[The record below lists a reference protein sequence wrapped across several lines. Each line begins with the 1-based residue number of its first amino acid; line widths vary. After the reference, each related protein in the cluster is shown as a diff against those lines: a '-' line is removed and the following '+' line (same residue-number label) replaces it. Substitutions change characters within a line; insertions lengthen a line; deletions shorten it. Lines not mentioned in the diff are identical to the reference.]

1 MNQIAMLIAGAI
13 IGFFAGIFFNEG
25 MNKGQS
31 NDKYYRD

>member
-25 MNKGQS
+25 TNKKS

>member
-1 MNQIAMLIAGAI
+1 MREILCCVAGAI

-25 MNKGQS
+25 TNKKS